1 MKIEAIHHVS
11 LGVTD
16 LERSRR
22 FYREI
27 LGLEEIARPPFDF
40 PGAWFAAGATQQVHL
55 IVHPHSTLRTGKALD
70 NRDGHFAVRVAS
82 YRKTV
87 EFLRSKGY
95 REDAPAGDFQHMTLQ
110 PHATAGFPQ
119 IYVLDPDRNVIEI
132 NAAQL
137 D

>member
-11 LGVTD
+11 LAVTD

-27 LGLEEIARPPFDF
+27 LGLQEIPRPPFDF
-40 PGAWFAAGATQQVHL
+40 PGAWFSAGPSQQVHL
-55 IVHPHSTLRTGKALD
+55 IVHPHSTFRTAKGLD

-82 YRKTV
+82 YRQTV
-87 EFLRSKGY
+87 EYLHSLGY
-95 REDAPAGDFQHMTLQ
+95 REDAADNPFQQFVLQ

-132 NAAQL
+132 NAACL